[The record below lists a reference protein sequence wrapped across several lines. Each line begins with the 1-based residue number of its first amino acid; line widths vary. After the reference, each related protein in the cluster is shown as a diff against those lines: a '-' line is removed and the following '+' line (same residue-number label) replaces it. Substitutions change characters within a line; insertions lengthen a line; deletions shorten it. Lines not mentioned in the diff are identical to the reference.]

1 MRQRRLVMF
10 MNSYTQGI
18 SGGDACFIELAK
30 RLNHYKKIVI
40 TSLLGKRLC
49 ESKGLSARYLITTR
63 EQYFEKVVFT
73 YIRRI
78 VRALFLKI
86 DISEEDILYS
96 TSDFLPDVIP
106 AFVRKLRKEKVK
118 WIQKIFHLIPL
129 DRPIPHYS
137 QKFSFFF
144 IKRLA
149 DLVILDNSLLKKN
162 LIQRGFNIDKLTVI
176 PPGINIKY
184 FRNTKSIGEINYDA
198 VFLGRLHFSK
208 GIFDLLEIW
217 KLVCE
222 QKPNA
227 KLAIIGG
234 GDGQIEKEL
243 KGKIKDSNL
252 EYNIDV
258 LGHLEDDEAFG
269 VVKSSKIFAFPSHEE
284 GFGIAVLEAMACGL
298 SVVAWDLPIYEG
310 IYERNILRVPI
321 DSIKQ
326 FAETVIKLLDD
337 EELRSN
343 LGSNAQEFVK
353 KYDWSKV
360 VEREKTILKSVL

>member
-1 MRQRRLVMF
+1 M
-10 MNSYTQGI
+10 
-18 SGGDACFIELAK
+18 
-30 RLNHYKKIVI
+30 
-40 TSLLGKRLC
+40 
-49 ESKGLSARYLITTR
+49 
-63 EQYFEKVVFT
+63 
-73 YIRRI
+73 
-78 VRALFLKI
+78 
-86 DISEEDILYS
+86 
-96 TSDFLPDVIP
+96 
-106 AFVRKLRKEKVK
+106 
-118 WIQKIFHLIPL
+118 
-129 DRPIPHYS
+129 
-137 QKFSFFF
+137 
-144 IKRLA
+144 
-149 DLVILDNSLLKKN
+149 
-162 LIQRGFNIDKLTVI
+162 
-176 PPGINIKY
+176 
-184 FRNTKSIGEINYDA
+184 
-198 VFLGRLHFSK
+198 
-208 GIFDLLEIW
+208 
-217 KLVCE
+217 
-222 QKPNA
+222 
-227 KLAIIGG
+227 
-234 GDGQIEKEL
+234 